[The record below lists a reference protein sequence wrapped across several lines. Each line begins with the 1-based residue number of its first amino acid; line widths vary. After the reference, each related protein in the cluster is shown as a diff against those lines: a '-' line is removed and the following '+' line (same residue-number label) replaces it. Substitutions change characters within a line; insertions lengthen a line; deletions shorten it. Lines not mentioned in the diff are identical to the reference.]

1 VTRNPPD
8 QYTDDRNLRARQ
20 DFWRHQDPYFDDVA
34 WILGLAAATAC
45 TCAACGT
52 AGSRRSA
59 ATCRPG
65 CSGRPLTRNAAAQL
79 GVAFAT
85 VSCVRPARTSPVVIR
100 PAAIAAGHVAS
111 LASHHQDET
120 ARPWADVTEDVRR
133 QVQAVIDAGGAF
145 VTSGDL
151 AAFICR

>member
-1 VTRNPPD
+1 M
-8 QYTDDRNLRARQ
+8 
-20 DFWRHQDPYFDDVA
+20 
-34 WILGLAAATAC
+34 
-45 TCAACGT
+45 
-52 AGSRRSA
+52 
-59 ATCRPG
+59 
-65 CSGRPLTRNAAAQL
+65 

-100 PAAIAAGHVAS
+100 DAAIAAGYVAS